1 MIQEVVINQRT
12 AILLDGNNIE
22 KGLQSQYN
30 KRLALDFAKF
40 IPNIVRNRQLT
51 NVFYFREGKK
61 ISEKL
66 SKRLSKNYNG
76 STVVCHKSADVPLTI
91 KAVQL
96 ADKVDCVIIGSGD
109 ADYVSLVEFL
119 KMKGVRVEIAAV
131 YSTISSELKRV
142 ADFCYYV
149 GLDDAWEIGVGDSE
163 KDTSEKEV
171 EEEEEV
177 TGVSSDLEERW
188 S

>member
-1 MIQEVVINQRT
+1 MQEEVVINQRVS
-12 AILLDGNNIE
+12 ILLDGNNIE
-22 KGLQSQYN
+22 KGLLAQYN
-30 KRLALDFAKF
+30 KRLALDFTKF

-66 SKRLSKNYNG
+66 SKRLSKSYNG

-96 ADKVDCVIIGSGD
+96 AEKVDCVIIGSGD

-131 YSTISSELKRV
+131 YSTISAELKRV
-142 ADFCYYV
+142 ADFCYYISP
-149 GLDDAWEIGVGDSE
+149 DDAWEIGTTDVATEED
-163 KDTSEKEV
+163 
-171 EEEEEV
+171 EEEIPSTPV
-177 TGVSSDLEERW
+177 VLNN
-188 S
+188 

>member
-1 MIQEVVINQRT
+1 MQEVVISQRT
-12 AILLDGNNIE
+12 ALLLDGNNLE
-22 KGLQSQYN
+22 KGLQSQYQ
-30 KRLALDFAKF
+30 KRLVLDFAKF
-40 IPNIVRNRQLT
+40 IPNVVRNRQLT

-61 ISEKL
+61 ISDKL

-76 STVVCHKSADVPLTI
+76 STVVCHKSADVPLTM

-109 ADYVSLVEFL
+109 ADYVTLVEFL

-149 GLDDAWEIGVGDSE
+149 SADDAWEIASSE
-163 KDTSEKEV
+163 VDNATSE

-177 TGVSSDLEERW
+177 KSTTVIS
-188 S
+188 

>member
-1 MIQEVVINQRT
+1 MQEVVINQRT

-22 KGLQSQYN
+22 RGLQSQYN
-30 KRLALDFAKF
+30 KRLVLDFAKF
-40 IPNIVRNRQLT
+40 IPNIVGNRQLT
-51 NVFYFREGKK
+51 NIFYFREGKK

-66 SKRLSKNYNG
+66 AKRLSKNYNG

-96 ADKVDCVIIGSGD
+96 AEKVDCVIIGSGD

-142 ADFCYYV
+142 ADFCHYIST
-149 GLDDAWEIGVGDSE
+149 DDAWEIATTDS
-163 KDTSEKEV
+163 TSG
-171 EEEEEV
+171 EEEEEE
-177 TGVSSDLEERW
+177 TPPAPAIPA
-188 S
+188 

>member
-1 MIQEVVINQRT
+1 MIQEVTINQRVS
-12 AILLDGNNIE
+12 ILIDGNNIE

-30 KRLALDFAKF
+30 KRLALDFVKF

-96 ADKVDCVIIGSGD
+96 AEKVDCVIIGSGD

-131 YSTISSELKRV
+131 YSTISAELKRV

-149 GLDDAWEIGVGDSE
+149 GSDDAWEIGGDSE
-163 KDTSEKEV
+163 KDTIEKEV

-177 TGVSSDLEERW
+177 TGVSADLEERW